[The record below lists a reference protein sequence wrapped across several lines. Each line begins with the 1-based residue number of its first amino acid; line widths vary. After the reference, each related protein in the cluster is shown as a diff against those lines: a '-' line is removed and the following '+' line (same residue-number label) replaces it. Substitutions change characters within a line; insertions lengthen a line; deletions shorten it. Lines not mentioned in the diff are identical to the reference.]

1 MRAEN
6 SACLIWCWLL
16 LTFASCDRGSVDSD
30 HVELDA
36 CKLIRMEE
44 IQAIVGSSITE
55 KKASEQSEGDVRVSQ
70 CFYAA
75 PDFSHSLNVVITRR
89 NKAAISEAGDEE
101 RRTEEDERVA
111 GPEKIEGIGD
121 QAFWTA
127 GLSATLVVQKKD
139 VLLRISVGG
148 TDDLKAR
155 LEKSKALA
163 KKALQRL

>member
-1 MRAEN
+1 M
-6 SACLIWCWLL
+6 
-16 LTFASCDRGSVDSD
+16 D
-30 HVELDA
+30 
-36 CKLIRMEE
+36 E
-44 IQAIVGSSITE
+44 IQAIVGSSVTE
-55 KKASEQSEGDVRVSQ
+55 RKASANSEGNVRVSQ

-89 NKAAISEAGDEE
+89 DTASSSERSLGDFWDELSGHDADRKDEAISEAGDKERQHEE
-101 RRTEEDERVA
+101 GEKV
-111 GPEKIEGIGD
+111 PMPQKIEGIGD

-127 GLSATLVVQKKD
+127 GLSATLFVQKKD
-139 VLLRISVGG
+139 VMLRISVGG